1 MDNLPRQKL
10 CELLATYGRSLCDD
24 PRRCEGLLRDVCGEY
39 KREIHVLVN
48 ALKER
53 VVADLLGS
61 RGGVPQE
68 VLFARLSQRLQDN
81 LGLTQ
86 DAAAWAI
93 ESWAL
98 ALGVNL
104 NAPAGSSK
112 QDKATERQASAERK
126 HNPVKPEE
134 VADGRRSLVPD
145 SPPAT
150 AEHPLPLSGIRVTD
164 RRASRGLLP
173 TTPGQSE
180 GSDDV
185 RSSSSLGADK
195 GLAHST
201 EPSPPFAPA
210 KTKSAWIILAALL
223 LIVMLAVYYINQE
236 RSPDISPAILQ
247 HDAIPTPPSAEITG
261 NLDLPQ
267 EDSPPTPIT
276 SGTEASGGPTDQFR
290 DSSIVVTRPAE
301 GLPPGFGKE
310 ETEKAMQR
318 LYETVTKAKEK
329 LHGSAEERQF
339 VPGIAAPSD
348 ESKIVKDQPLGAPP
362 APRLGPRP

>member
-10 CELLATYGRSLCDD
+10 CELLTTYGRSLCDD

-98 ALGVNL
+98 ALGVSL
-104 NAPAGSSK
+104 NAPANSS
-112 QDKATERQASAERK
+112 QLDKATERQASAERK

-134 VADGRRSLVPD
+134 VADGRRSPAPD
-145 SPPAT
+145 SRPAK
-150 AEHPLPLSGIRVTD
+150 AEYTSSLSGIRVTD
-164 RRASRGLLP
+164 RRVSRGLLP
-173 TTPGQSE
+173 TAAGQSE

-185 RSSSSLGADK
+185 RSSSRLGADK
-195 GLAHST
+195 RPTHSI
-201 EPSPPFAPA
+201 EPAPPFASA
-210 KTKSAWIILAALL
+210 KAKSAWIILAALL

-236 RSPDISPAILQ
+236 RIPDISRAILQ
-247 HDAIPTPPSAEITG
+247 HDAPPAPPSVEIT
-261 NLDLPQ
+261 NDLALPR
-267 EDSPPTPIT
+267 EESPPTPIT
-276 SGTEASGGPTDQFR
+276 SGTEARGGPTDQFR
-290 DSSIVVTRPAE
+290 DSATVVTRPAE
-301 GLPPGFGKE
+301 GLPPGFGAE
-310 ETEKAMQR
+310 GTEKAMQR
-318 LYETVTKAKEK
+318 LYETITKAKEK
-329 LHGSAEERQF
+329 LHGSAAERLS

-348 ESKIVKDQPLGAPP
+348 EPKIVQDKPPGAPP